1 VRTDETDSA
10 VSKKTDGSETSDDIA
25 AYRPAAAAAAVA
37 YRPDAAVAYRP
48 AAAAAAAS
56 VEAAW
61 LVFSGRRH
69 QRGEEG
75 SCLCWAAQ
83 SCRSR
88 QGRIPACKT
97 GQFAWR
103 Q

>member
-1 VRTDETDSA
+1 MRTDETDSA

-25 AYRPAAAAAAVA
+25 AYRPAAAA
-37 YRPDAAVAYRP
+37 AAVAYRP